1 MAQSFRDQI
10 VERLRIHLSEAEV
23 PRETLESLASEIV
36 FILER
41 SLDTRSYDSAA
52 RQILQRYA
60 EEWSEQSSRR
70 ILEEDADGAAGLV
83 HELADRQGRNRAM
96 RALRRTL
103 MGTLEGVERPLDDLG
118 FFEDD
123 DV

>member
-1 MAQSFRDQI
+1 M
-10 VERLRIHLSEAEV
+10 

-41 SLDTRSYDSAA
+41 TLDTRSYDSAA

-70 ILEEDADGAAGLV
+70 ILEPDADGAAGFV

-103 MGTLEGVERPLDDLG
+103 MDVLEGVERPLDDLG